1 LAIFLEREGEK
12 EWLVKAITS
21 DNLAEG
27 KRRKTQTGVTL
38 DDFVAYMPGHN
49 YIFMPAR
56 EMWPAASVNA
66 RVSPVLGPDG
76 KATAPASWLDENAAV
91 EQATWAPG
99 EPPLI
104 NNKLISEGGWID
116 RPGCRV
122 FNLYRPPSIKRIPGD
137 VSPWLDLIRKVY
149 PRDADHIVNWL
160 AHRAQRP
167 FEKIN
172 HALVLGGKSGIGKD
186 TILEPIKHAV
196 GPWNFAEVSPKQAL
210 GRFNGYL
217 KSVILRISE
226 ARNLGEYDRF
236 AFHDHMKVYTAAP
249 PDVLRVDEKNL
260 REHYVPNIC
269 GVIIT
274 TNHKTDGIYLPSDD
288 RRHYVAWS
296 ELSQSDFKPEYWRDL
311 YRWYDTGGN
320 EHVAEFLGS
329 IDLSN
334 FDAKAPPAK
343 TQAFWEIVDA
353 SRAPEDAEMADA
365 IDDLGSPNA
374 LTLTQLAATAKVDF
388 AEWLRDRKNSRR
400 IPHRLE
406 TCGYVAVRN
415 ESAKDGLWKFD
426 GRRQVIY
433 AKADLSVGQ
442 RVAAADK
449 LTRR

>member
-1 LAIFLEREGEK
+1 
-12 EWLVKAITS
+12 VKRITS
-21 DNLAEG
+21 DNSAEG
-27 KRRKTQTGVTL
+27 KRRSLQTGVTR

-49 YIFMPAR
+49 YIFVPAR
-56 EMWPAASVNA
+56 EMWPATSVNA
-66 RVSPVLGPDG
+66 RVPPIIGPDG
-76 KATAPASWLDENAAV
+76 KAIAPASWLDKNAAV

-99 EPPLI
+99 KPQLI

-122 FNLYRPPSIKRIPGD
+122 FNLYRPPSIERIPGD

-149 PRDADHIVNWL
+149 PSDADHIVMWL
-160 AHRAQRP
+160 AQRVQRP

-172 HALVLGGKSGIGKD
+172 HALILGGKPGIGKD
-186 TILEPIKHAV
+186 TILEPLKHAV

-217 KSVILRISE
+217 KSVVLRISE
-226 ARNLGEYDRF
+226 ARDLGEFDRF

-260 REHYVPNIC
+260 REHYVPNLC

-274 TNHKTDGIYLPSDD
+274 TNHKTDGIYLPPDD

-296 ELSQSDFKPEYWRDL
+296 DLSQSDFKPEYWRGIH
-311 YRWYDTGGN
+311 RWYAKGGN
-320 EHVAEFLGS
+320 EHVAEYLGS

-334 FDAKAPPAK
+334 FDAKAPPKK
-343 TQAFWEIVDA
+343 TQAFFEIVDA

-365 IDDLGSPNA
+365 IDNLGSPNA
-374 LTLTQLAATAKVDF
+374 LTLAQLAATATGDF
-388 AEWLRDRKNSRR
+388 ADWLRDRKNSRR

-406 TCGYVAVRN
+406 TCGYVAVRYDN
-415 ESAKDGLWKFD
+415 AKDGLWKFN

-433 AKADLSVGQ
+433 AKADLSVGE
-442 RVAAADK
+442 REAAAVE
-449 LTRR
+449 LTSSVI